1 MQDTDTL
8 HEESEGQWISIADV
22 MSVTMMIFMFLT
34 VLFMVTVQADKDS
47 IEEIARTYK
56 HLRESL
62 HDDLDREFKD
72 DWEKW
77 GTRIDPITLS
87 IPFRGPEISFDQ
99 GEDELKEKFQN
110 ILADFFPRYVKI
122 LTGPKYKDDIEEVR
136 IEGHTSSE
144 WDKFTD
150 SQTAYFN
157 NMALSQQRTRVV
169 LEFVMKLE
177 DVSRSRDFDW
187 LKKRLTANGLSSS
200 KPVKKKHGEPDEKK
214 SRRVEFR
221 VRTNAEKRIV
231 EIIKRKRKP

>member
-1 MQDTDTL
+1 MQDADTL
-8 HEESEGQWISIADV
+8 QEESEGQWISISDV

-34 VLFMVTVQADKDS
+34 VIFMATVQADKES

-62 HDDLDREFKD
+62 RDDLDREFKG

-99 GEDELKEKFQN
+99 GEDELKDKFKN
-110 ILADFFPRYVKI
+110 ILIDFFPRYVRI

-150 SQTAYFN
+150 SQAAYFN
-157 NMALSQQRTRVV
+157 NMKLSQQRTRVV
-169 LEFVMKLE
+169 LEFVMNLDE
-177 DVSRSRDFDW
+177 VSGDFEW

-200 KPVKKKHGEPDEKK
+200 KPVKKKNGDPDEKR

-221 VRTNAEKRIV
+221 VRTNAEKRLVQILT
-231 EIIKRKRKP
+231 RKGEP